1 MGEGHTE
8 EGCTGG
14 AQGVEYI
21 RERGAQRR
29 GTQGRSVQNH
39 LPVPSSSSSYRP
51 HLREVAAAGGPR
63 PPGGGL
69 HRVGRLGGCSPVC
82 SPRTIRDRITV
93 KMGAELF
100 TVSANETATFFKLT
114 RPKTTVANLNM
125 RQDHD
130 ADESEHLCPP
140 RGGRRGQAP
149 LTPPSSWLPFGGP
162 PMSPLPK
169 GKGR

>member
-1 MGEGHTE
+1 M
-8 EGCTGG
+8 
-14 AQGVEYI
+14 
-21 RERGAQRR
+21 
-29 GTQGRSVQNH
+29 
-39 LPVPSSSSSYRP
+39 
-51 HLREVAAAGGPR
+51 
-63 PPGGGL
+63 
-69 HRVGRLGGCSPVC
+69 
-82 SPRTIRDRITV
+82 